1 MNSVFLCGDEWL
13 VQRVIVCSVNHSW
26 QFLLHELLH
35 ILMLCITMVLIN
47 HLLDRVGGL
56 HFSGFYF
63 VFEKLNILAWLY
75 LLHSTKPGCG
85 REEEGKVGSHV
96 KVVAA

>member
-26 QFLLHELLH
+26 QFFLHELLH

-75 LLHSTKPGCG
+75 CYTQQNLAVVG
-85 REEEGKVGSHV
+85 RKKGRLEVM
-96 KVVAA
+96 